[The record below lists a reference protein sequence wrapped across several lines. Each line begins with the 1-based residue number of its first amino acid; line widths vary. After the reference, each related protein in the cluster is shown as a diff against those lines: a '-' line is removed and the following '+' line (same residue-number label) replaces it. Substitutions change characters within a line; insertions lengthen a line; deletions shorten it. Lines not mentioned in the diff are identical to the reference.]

1 MTRKIEE
8 YMDQIGDLLQDIFE
22 AHRSE
27 VNSLEDEI
35 ADLEEQLEQKTELLE
50 QCLIEKATA
59 QESNEQG

>member
-8 YMDQIGDLLQDIFE
+8 YMDQIGALLQDIFDE
-22 AHRSE
+22 HKSE

-50 QCLIEKATA
+50 QCLIEKEVT
-59 QESNEQG
+59 EE